1 MFRLEIRENGSVK
14 TVTAEAGTPLSLILE
29 GSSVPHYC
37 GKNGLCKKCAV
48 TVNGKKELSCHYTVK
63 EDAVVEIES
72 EDSILS
78 PTGAKESL
86 QTDEKMCLCFDIGTT
101 TLVLAL
107 VSQLKREII
116 FSVSKNNPQRI
127 HGADLMSRIDYVR
140 KNGVSLLR
148 RELLVSLR
156 EMREEIFSRFAIE
169 EIDTLFVS
177 GNTVMLHIF
186 LGEDCS
192 SMGTAPYTP
201 VFLESRSLSADS
213 VGIEKIR
220 NITVLPSIS
229 AFIGADITAGLNLI
243 PLPENDRLSVLMDLG
258 TNAETALIS
267 DGRILCTSAAAGPC
281 FECANIS
288 KGMSAVSGAVSKVS
302 PEGKLTVIGNGEAK
316 GICATGLI
324 NLIAFLRRKGII
336 DSTGL
341 LLCSGD
347 YHLTEKVSLTQ
358 EDIRQ
363 FQVAKAAVLAA
374 LHCLFKK
381 AGADLCNA
389 DRLYISGGFSA
400 ALEEESLIES
410 GIVPPEFRG
419 KIVPLG
425 NSSLLGTV
433 KFAAEGNDLSL
444 ITEKAEYIDL
454 GGDRDFERIFIDNIN
469 FR

>member
-1 MFRLEIRENGSVK
+1 MFRLEIRENGFVK
-14 TVTAEAGTPLSLILE
+14 TVSVKAGTPLSLVLE
-29 GSSVPHYC
+29 ESSVPHYC
-37 GKNGLCKKCAV
+37 GKNGLCKKCTV
-48 TVNGKKELSCHYTVK
+48 TVNGKKELSCRYTVK
-63 EDAVVEIES
+63 EDAIVEIEA
-72 EDSILS
+72 EESILS
-78 PTGAKESL
+78 PTGAEESL

-107 VSQLKREII
+107 VSQLKKEII
-116 FSVSKNNPQRI
+116 FSVSRNNPQRI

-148 RELLVSLR
+148 RELLISLR
-156 EMREEIFSRFAIE
+156 EMREEIFSRFGIE
-169 EIDTLFVS
+169 EIETLFVS
-177 GNTVMLHIF
+177 GNTAMLHIF

-192 SMGTAPYTP
+192 SMGIAPYTP
-201 VFLESRSLSADS
+201 VFLEGKTLSAS
-213 VGIEKIR
+213 AAGTEKIR
-220 NITVLPSIS
+220 TVTVLPSIS
-229 AFIGADITAGLNLI
+229 AFAGADIVAGLNLI
-243 PLPENDRLSVLMDLG
+243 AKPGEEVLSVLMDLG

-267 DGRILCTSAAAGPC
+267 GSRILCTSAAAGPC

-288 KGMSAVSGAVSKVS
+288 KGMSAVNGAVSKVS
-302 PEGKLTVIGNGEAK
+302 PEGKLTVIGEGEAK

-324 NLIAFLRRKGII
+324 DLIAFLRKKEII

-347 YHLTEKVSLTQ
+347 YHLTENVSLTQ
-358 EDIRQ
+358 EDVRQ
-363 FQVAKAAVLAA
+363 FQIAKAAVSAA

-381 AGADLCNA
+381 ADADFGKA
-389 DRLYISGGFSA
+389 DKLYISGGFSA

-433 KFAAEGNDLSL
+433 KFAAEGNDLSF
-444 ITEKAEYIDL
+444 ITGKAEYIDL
-454 GGDRDFERIFIDNIN
+454 GGDRDFERNFIDNIN